1 MPAVEMLSRTDTV
14 SLDEATIAELRAR
27 IRGDILEPGDPGYD
41 VARQVWNGMIDRR
54 PALIAR
60 CAGVA
65 DITTMVRF
73 ARGRDALVSVRGGG
87 HNVPGNAVC
96 DRGIVIDLS
105 RMKGIR
111 VDPVQRTVRAEGG
124 VLWCELDHE
133 TQAFGLATTGG
144 SVSDTGIAGLTLG
157 GGIGW
162 LGGKHGLTCDNLLA
176 ADIVMADG
184 ELLRASAEENADLL
198 WCLRGGGGNFGVVTS
213 FEYQLHLVGP
223 VFGGPVFYP
232 FEKAADVLR
241 LYRDFS
247 RSIPDEL
254 NTMGA
259 LLHTPDGAP
268 VVAIAACYNGPVS
281 DGETALA
288 AVRRFG
294 PPVADQLQAMP
305 YVALQRMFDP
315 PARPGNRNYIKAH
328 FVRDISDAAI
338 DAMVAS
344 FTNVPSPLSLITLQQ
359 LGNAAGR
366 VPAGA
371 TAFGHRNARYELNVV
386 SIWRDR
392 ADDSANVGWAREL
405 SDVLRPTGTG
415 GMYVNQ
421 LGLEGEEGAERIRA
435 AFGPN
440 YDRLLALK
448 AKYDPTNFFR
458 HNQNIVPAA

>member
-1 MPAVEMLSRTDTV
+1 MSAVETLTRTDTV
-14 SLDEATIAELRAR
+14 GLDEASIAEHRAKM
-27 IRGDILEPGDPGYD
+27 RGDVLGHGDPDYD
-41 VARQVWNGMIDRR
+41 AARRVWNGMVDRR

-60 CAGVA
+60 CAGVTDVA
-65 DITTMVRF
+65 TVIRF
-73 ARGRDALVSVRGGG
+73 ARAHDALVSVRGGG

-111 VDPVQRTVRAEGG
+111 VEPVRRTARAQGG
-124 VLWCELDHE
+124 VLWSELDQE

-144 SVSDTGIAGLTLG
+144 SISDTGIAGLTLG

-176 ADIVMADG
+176 ADVVMADG
-184 ELLRASAEENADLL
+184 ELLRASDEENADLL

-213 FEYQLHLVGP
+213 FEYQLHVVGP

-232 FEKAADVLR
+232 FAKAADVLR
-241 LYRDFS
+241 RYRDFS

-254 NTMGA
+254 NTMAA
-259 LLHTPDGAP
+259 LLRTPDGGT

-281 DGETALA
+281 DGERALA
-288 AVRRFG
+288 AARRFG
-294 PPVADQLQAMP
+294 PPVADQLQEMP
-305 YVALQRMFDP
+305 YVALQRMLDP
-315 PARPGNRNYIKAH
+315 SARPGNRNYIKAH

-338 DAMVAS
+338 DAMVTA
-344 FTNVPSPLSLITLQQ
+344 FANAPSPLSLITLQQ

-366 VPAGA
+366 VPADA

-392 ADDSANVGWAREL
+392 AEDPANECWAREL
-405 SDVLRPTGTG
+405 SDVLLPTGTG

-421 LGLEGEEGAERIRA
+421 LGLEGEEGTERIRA

-448 AKYDPTNFFR
+448 TKFDPTNFFR
-458 HNQNIVPAA
+458 HNQNIVPPR